1 MTLEYTDWKSGSIV
15 LLVQLHMPTCLTCDS
30 TKLLGFCFWS
40 FILFIKLVN
49 FDPATVRELLRIALY
64 VKLEQLGRY
73 LGNKETLSHN

>member
-15 LLVQLHMPTCLTCDS
+15 LLVQLHMPACLTCDS

-40 FILFIKLVN
+40 FISFIKLVN